1 MQKLTPQQQ
10 KLAELRKR
18 VSTIRSENHKL
29 VLAEDKRNSQ
39 PSANEKKRAREEYEQ
54 EQEKHQQ
61 ELTEQGIDPET
72 DKLMSLPAAVAEQR
86 TKKFKKQQSEKSNAT
101 VNERGRTCVEERV
114 LFPIVKF
121 NFSLSH
127 CFSFFVFLATDP
139 AVHHRFYKK
148 QVKSTLA
155 NDPSTL
161 EDYEKQK
168 QSMPES
174 EFYPTADN
182 LNYGK
187 SAPISDEKKD
197 KLVAD
202 LSAR

>member
-1 MQKLTPQQQ
+1 LNENQSQVFKLT
-10 KLAELRKR
+10 
-18 VSTIRSENHKL
+18 
-29 VLAEDKRNSQ
+29 
-39 PSANEKKRAREEYEQ
+39 NEK
-54 EQEKHQQ
+54 
-61 ELTEQGIDPET
+61 TN
-72 DKLMSLPAAVAEQR
+72 KLQIAS
-86 TKKFKKQQSEKSNAT
+86 
-101 VNERGRTCVEERV
+101 
-114 LFPIVKF
+114 
-121 NFSLSH
+121 
-127 CFSFFVFLATDP
+127 DP

-161 EDYEKQK
+161 EEYERQK

-187 SAPISDEKKD
+187 SAPIADEKKD

-202 LSAR
+202 LNSR